1 MTKPRPKRRFWSA
14 VDEELLRQAYATTLT
29 VDLAKVLGR
38 TPSQVLAKAHGMGLH
53 KTPEHVAELARQRT
67 STPGHGSH
75 RTRIAPGTTPWN
87 KGVKGVTGTQEA
99 CRATQFKPG
108 AVPHTWQPVGTY
120 TINPDGM
127 LDQKVNDDPGP
138 RNVRWK
144 PVHRL
149 VWQAVHGPVPA
160 GHIVV
165 FKPGRRSTDPALVT
179 IDAVECITQAENMR
193 RNTIHAKTPQ
203 LAEVMRL
210 RGRISRAITRHAK
223 QQANEAAIHE

>member
-1 MTKPRPKRRFWSA
+1 MTKRRPKRRFWSA
-14 VDEELLRQAYATTLT
+14 VDEELLRQAYATNLT
-29 VDLAKVLGR
+29 TALAKVLGR
-38 TPSQVLAKAHGMGLH
+38 TPKQVLAKAHDMGLH
-53 KTPEHVAELARQRT
+53 KTTEHVAELARQRT

-108 AVPHTWQPVGTY
+108 DVPHTWQPVGTY
-120 TINPDGM
+120 TVNPDGM

-138 RNVRWK
+138 RHVRWK

-149 VWQAVHGPVPA
+149 VWEAAHGPVPK

-165 FKPGRRSTDPALVT
+165 FKHGRRSTDPALVT
-179 IDAVECITQAENMR
+179 LDAVECITQAENMR
-193 RNTIHAKTPQ
+193 RNSIHAKNPQ
-203 LAEVMRL
+203 LSELMRL
-210 RGRISRAITRHAK
+210 RGRVTRAINRQAK
-223 QQANEAAIHE
+223 QQANEAHPHD